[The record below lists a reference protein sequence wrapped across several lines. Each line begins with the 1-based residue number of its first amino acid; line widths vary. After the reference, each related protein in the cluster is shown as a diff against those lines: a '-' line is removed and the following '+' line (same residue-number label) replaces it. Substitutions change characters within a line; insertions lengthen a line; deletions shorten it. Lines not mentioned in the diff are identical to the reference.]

1 MSRLFDA
8 LEERFTDVEEIKDV
22 YNPGC
27 AAGVGGFIYY
37 TETRKFFFE
46 HEDEIEQYLYDTYG
60 DDLIKDLA
68 KTNDSIN
75 QLINA
80 MVWCVVE
87 TYCGTRLSDLEDE
100 EEAWKDSNCVMSPC
114 HY

>member
-1 MSRLFDA
+1 MSRLTDA
-8 LEERFTDVEEIKDV
+8 LDERFTDVDEIKDV
-22 YNPGC
+22 YNYGC
-27 AAGVGGFIYY
+27 GAGVSDFIYY
-37 TETRKFFFE
+37 SEVREFFFE

-68 KTNDSIN
+68 KTNNSIN

-87 TYCGTRLSDLEDE
+87 TYCGTRLADLEE
-100 EEAWKDSNCVMSPC
+100 SEAIA
-114 HY
+114 

>member
-8 LEERFTDVEEIKDV
+8 LEERFTDVDEIKDV
-22 YNPGC
+22 YNYGC
-27 AAGVGGFIYY
+27 SAGVGGFIYY
-37 TETRKFFFE
+37 SEVREFFFE

-68 KTNDSIN
+68 KTNQSIN

-80 MVWCVVE
+80 MVWCAVE
-87 TYCGTRLSDLEDE
+87 TYCGTRLADLEE
-100 EEAWKDSNCVMSPC
+100 SEAIAWWS
-114 HY
+114 

>member
-8 LEERFTDVEEIKDV
+8 LDERFTDVDEIKDV
-22 YNPGC
+22 YNYGC
-27 AAGVGGFIYY
+27 SAGVGGFIYY
-37 TETRKFFFE
+37 SEVREFFFE

-68 KTNDSIN
+68 KTNNSIN

-87 TYCGTRLSDLEDE
+87 TYCGTRLADLEE
-100 EEAWKDSNCVMSPC
+100 SEAVAWWS
-114 HY
+114 